1 MASSAVRSRA
11 WSTVTA
17 RTGGTRSGIPSTLR
31 RLSGGRVDATAL
43 LVLWLVRSSVP
54 ALLLAGVSY
63 AWVVSE
69 TRFEAI
75 PQVTSPGQAV
85 QLLL

>member
-1 MASSAVRSRA
+1 
-11 WSTVTA
+11 
-17 RTGGTRSGIPSTLR
+17 
-31 RLSGGRVDATAL
+31 